1 MSYTFFS
8 VCLWIM
14 VAWAYK
20 NLSVVE
26 KELLS
31 IHPKTKTRRRGKS
44 KKLMM
49 TLEFA
54 FWSYKYKFKFKVF
67 KVLYFKIASSVTF
80 SCNDLLKLEFYGREF
95 RWVLLVAEANKRFS
109 SKVAAATFC
118 NKQLNLLKI
127 ILLWR
132 SPTQENPTKNQGDF
146 KKVRHAKQIQS
157 NYLYDKC

>member
-1 MSYTFFS
+1 MPYTFFS

-14 VAWAYK
+14 VPWAYK

-31 IHPKTKTRRRGKS
+31 IHPKTKTRRRGKN

-95 RWVLLVAEANKRFS
+95 RWVLLVTEATKRFS
-109 SKVAAATFC
+109 SKVAVAAFY

-127 ILLWR
+127 ILSWR
-132 SPTQENPTKNQGDF
+132 SPTQENPAENQGDF
-146 KKVRHAKQIQS
+146 
-157 NYLYDKC
+157 